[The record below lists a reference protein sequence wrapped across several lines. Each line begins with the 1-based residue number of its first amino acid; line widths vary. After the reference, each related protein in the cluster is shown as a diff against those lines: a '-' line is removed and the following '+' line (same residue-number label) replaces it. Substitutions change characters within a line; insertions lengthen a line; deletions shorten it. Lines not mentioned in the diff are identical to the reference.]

1 MLTAAVLDMVDSVV
15 DPIPCG
21 SHADSR
27 NAHDVHFEFENPGY
41 RDRGFSFEF
50 FSFGGDVGGP
60 EPSAPLAPLPDHTE
74 AGFGR
79 DRTGSLGGLMNS
91 NVMVD
96 QAAAEAR
103 RNERRARGDSVT
115 FDPSC
120 FRDDQGGGAENGG
133 GDGEGATASPSRG
146 REERQKAP
154 KTTVTTVVTK
164 LRPPLDS
171 GSGRS
176 SSGGSRRKSSRSAQ
190 RRSGPSSSSSS
201 STSRGASADRAN
213 RTSTSSRVAPPA
225 SSAQPSRPYA
235 RPSPRPNSEVTLPSS
250 VSSINVPVDMPNVLD
265 LVNKGGRVGIY
276 LPEERRARVAK
287 FHQKRKTRMWKKKIK
302 YDCRKKLA
310 DSRPRVKG
318 RFVKAASS

>member
-1 MLTAAVLDMVDSVV
+1 MVGSVV

-27 NAHDVHFEFENPGY
+27 AHDVQFEFENPGY

-50 FSFGGDVGGP
+50 FSFGGAGDP
-60 EPSAPLAPLPDHTE
+60 EPPAPLAPLPEHTE

-91 NVMVD
+91 SVMAD
-96 QAAAEAR
+96 AR
-103 RNERRARGDSVT
+103 RSERRARGDSVT

-120 FRDDQGGGAENGG
+120 FRDDGGGAENGG
-133 GDGEGATASPSRG
+133 SG
-146 REERQKAP
+146 EERQRAS
-154 KTTVTTVVTK
+154 KTAVTTVVTK
-164 LRPPLDS
+164 LRSPMES
-171 GSGRS
+171 GGGGGRS
-176 SSGGSRRKSSRSAQ
+176 SSSSSGGRRKSSRSSQ
-190 RRSGPSSSSSS
+190 RRSGSSSSSS
-201 STSRGASADRAN
+201 SSRGGSVDRSN

-225 SSAQPSRPYA
+225 SSASPSRPYA

-276 LPEERRARVAK
+276 LPDERRARVAK